1 VKDHGRIEE
10 LLAGYALLALEG
22 DDADEADQLL
32 SEHVPSCPTCREML
46 AGFRA
51 VTGELAL
58 ATPPVPPPD
67 LTLAR
72 IRRELGHE
80 PVRRRRRAGMVALA
94 ASVAALVGMAGLSVS
109 LGSRATRAEE
119 QRGTALALLNAM
131 QQPGTDPVALEGS
144 TDGMVEISGPDLERM
159 YLYGRDIPDPDPGN
173 AYQLWDSSSW
183 SSRLTRRSTTRC
195 SSRRSE
201 SARPRPFRRSSR
213 ATRGA
218 PPSEPAGYPTDRA
231 TRRSAMLPDAPAV
244 TP

>member
-159 YLYGRDIPDPDPGN
+159 YLYGRDIPDPAPGN
-173 AYQLWDSSSW
+173 AYQLWLGAGGTFTPIGERFRPDVGLVLLE
-183 SSRLTRRSTTRC
+183 LTVDPSVYDEVLITEERVGETPPVPTI
-195 SSRRSE
+195 E
-201 SARPRPFRRSSR
+201 SGHTWR
-213 ATRGA
+213 A
-218 PPSEPAGYPTDRA
+218 SI
-231 TRRSAMLPDAPAV
+231 
-244 TP
+244 

>member
-1 VKDHGRIEE
+1 MKDHERIEE

-159 YLYGRDIPDPDPGN
+159 YLYGRDIPDPAPGN
-173 AYQLWDSSSW
+173 AYQLWLGAGGTFTPIGERFRPDVGLVLLE
-183 SSRLTRRSTTRC
+183 LTVDPSVYDEVLITEERVGETPPVPTI
-195 SSRRSE
+195 E
-201 SARPRPFRRSSR
+201 SGHTWR
-213 ATRGA
+213 A
-218 PPSEPAGYPTDRA
+218 SI
-231 TRRSAMLPDAPAV
+231 
-244 TP
+244 

>member
-1 VKDHGRIEE
+1 MKDHGRIEE

-159 YLYGRDIPDPDPGN
+159 YLYGRDIPDPAPGN
-173 AYQLWDSSSW
+173 AYQLWLGAGGTFTPIGERFRPDVGLVLLE
-183 SSRLTRRSTTRC
+183 LTVDPSVYDEVLITEERVGETPPVPTI
-195 SSRRSE
+195 E
-201 SARPRPFRRSSR
+201 SGHTWR
-213 ATRGA
+213 A
-218 PPSEPAGYPTDRA
+218 SI
-231 TRRSAMLPDAPAV
+231 
-244 TP
+244 

>member
-1 VKDHGRIEE
+1 VKDHERIEE

-159 YLYGRDIPDPDPGN
+159 YLYGRDIPDPAPGN
-173 AYQLWDSSSW
+173 AYQLWLGAGGTFTPIGERFRPDVGLVLLE
-183 SSRLTRRSTTRC
+183 LTVDPSVYDEVLITEERVGETPPVPTI
-195 SSRRSE
+195 E
-201 SARPRPFRRSSR
+201 SGHTWR
-213 ATRGA
+213 A
-218 PPSEPAGYPTDRA
+218 SI
-231 TRRSAMLPDAPAV
+231 
-244 TP
+244 